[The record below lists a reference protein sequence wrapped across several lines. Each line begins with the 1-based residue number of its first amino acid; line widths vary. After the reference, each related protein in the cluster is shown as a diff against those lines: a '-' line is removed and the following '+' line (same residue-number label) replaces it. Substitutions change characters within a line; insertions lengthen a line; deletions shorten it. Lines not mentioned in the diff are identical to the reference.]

1 MTATS
6 DPTARIDREFA
17 ASPGPSGRPDD
28 LGRLEA
34 IVRRPAVD
42 VREVLDA
49 GRLDLEVGLQGDTW
63 THRGSPRMAD
73 FGPDPDAQVTLMSVR
88 VLAAIEPDPAR
99 WPLAGDQLLVDLDLA
114 VASLPPGTLL
124 AIGDAVLEVT
134 ASPHTGCAKF
144 SARFGSD
151 ALRWINSPEG
161 REARRRGMNTRVAE
175 GGAIRVGDT
184 IRRL

>member
-1 MTATS
+1 MTVTS
-6 DPTARIDREFA
+6 NPSARVDREFV

-42 VREVLDA
+42 VREVLEA
-49 GRLDLEVGLQGDTW
+49 GRLDLDVGLEGDTW
-63 THRGSPRMAD
+63 VGRGSPRMAD
-73 FGPDPDAQVTLMSVR
+73 HGPDPDAQVTLMSVR
-88 VLAAIEPDPAR
+88 VLAAIEPDRAR
-99 WPLAGDQLLVDLDLA
+99 WPLAGDQLLVDLDLS

-124 AIGDAVLEVT
+124 AVGDAVLEVT
-134 ASPHTGCAKF
+134 PPPHTGCAKF

-161 REARRRGMNTRVAE
+161 REARRRGMNTRVVE
-175 GGAIRVGDT
+175 GGAIRVGDA
-184 IRRL
+184 IRQL